1 MKIIKEIWK
10 TQKKECVCLDR
21 HTRKLVNFEKSDTDA
36 IAPISDL
43 DLAFVNRV
51 LYSSDTK

>member
-1 MKIIKEIWK
+1 MKDKKK
-10 TQKKECVCLDR
+10 TNVSLDR
-21 HTRKLVNFEKSDTDA
+21 HTRKLVNFKKSDTDA